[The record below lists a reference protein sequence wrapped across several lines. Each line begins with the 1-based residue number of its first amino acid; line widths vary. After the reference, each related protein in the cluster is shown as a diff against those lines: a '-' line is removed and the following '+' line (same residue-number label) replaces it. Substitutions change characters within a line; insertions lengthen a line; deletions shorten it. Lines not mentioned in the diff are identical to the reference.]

1 MATKRPPSL
10 LRTLRFI
17 AFAATLLG
25 SGTLVST
32 ILFYNT
38 SLPARGI
45 ILDFAPNDER
55 FSPETTPIIA
65 FIDFRNQK
73 QLAAPVSALGTEA
86 LFLGQKTPIRYD
98 SNRPEVFRMDTL
110 LGLWGSGVIRILY
123 GLIPFLILSVLI
135 GKQAPARPQRQAT
148 SSRSSTLKPLHLIR
162 HKNTPISNNSVV
174 RRMR

>member
-10 LRTLRFI
+10 LRTLRLI
-17 AFAATLLG
+17 AFAATLLS

-32 ILFYNT
+32 ILFYNVSFPT
-38 SLPARGI
+38 SGI

-73 QLAAPVSALGTEA
+73 QLAAPDSALGTEG
-86 LFLGQKTPIRYD
+86 LFLGQKVPIRYD
-98 SNRPEVFRMDTL
+98 SNRPEVFRLDTL
-110 LGLWGSGVIRILY
+110 LGIWGSGVIRILY

-135 GKQAPARPQRQAT
+135 RKRAPARAQRQAT
-148 SSRSSTLKPLHLIR
+148 SPRSSTLKPLHLIR
-162 HKNTPISNNSVV
+162 HKNTPTSDNGVV